1 MSRAFAL
8 AATMLFAVVLVSPPG
23 RLTAQD
29 DQRAIP
35 RTSEGRPDFSG
46 IWRTLGAADYD
57 LEPHGARKDAPPG
70 LGIVE
75 GGTIPYQPSALE
87 RRKKNFAA
95 RVTADPRSKCF
106 TLGTPRAQVEKLM
119 GNARAGGKLG
129 DVVFGRVRHLE
140 VRNPQREERVTGPD
154 GAAYDVLF
162 YYTDV
167 KTRDDRITDDELTPL
182 VFRGH
187 ELAGIGYGFLGKLA
201 PKYAGLQ

>member
-1 MSRAFAL
+1 MMLQRLPVLLLAFA
-8 AATMLFAVVLVSPPG
+8 AGCS
-23 RLTAQD
+23 
-29 DQRAIP
+29 
-35 RTSEGRPDFSG
+35 
-46 IWRTLGAADYD
+46 TLMIDS
-57 LEPHGARKDAPPG
+57 LEQLR
-70 LGIVE
+70 E
-75 GGTIPYQPSALE
+75 TN
-87 RRKKNFAA
+87 KKNIAQL
-95 RVTADPRSKCF
+95 

-119 GNARAGGKLG
+119 GDARAGGKLG

-140 VRNPQREERVTGPD
+140 VKNPQREERVTGPD

-201 PKYAGLQ
+201 PKYAALQ

>member
-1 MSRAFAL
+1 MMLRRLPVVLLAFAAGCSTL
-8 AATMLFAVVLVSPPG
+8 MIDSLEQLREAN
-23 RLTAQD
+23 RKNIAQ
-29 DQRAIP
+29 
-35 RTSEGRPDFSG
+35 
-46 IWRTLGAADYD
+46 L
-57 LEPHGARKDAPPG
+57 
-70 LGIVE
+70 
-75 GGTIPYQPSALE
+75 
-87 RRKKNFAA
+87 
-95 RVTADPRSKCF
+95 

-201 PKYAGLQ
+201 PKYAGLR